1 VATGGGDF
9 EGTLGGLLAADIGEV
24 EGEVL
29 EFIEDLGGFNFESGG
44 VNAAVAGLVEKVA
57 DLEKR
62 FNWIDVDALDDGG
75 FAGVGFGDDEVFNAA
90 FAGSNGD
97 GEHAGDGTECTV
109 EAKLADEEE
118 VVEVAK
124 LEGSIGAEDADGHGE
139 VEAGALFFD
148 VGGGEVDG
156 DVSGGEVEAGVADG
170 GADAVAGFANGGVGE
185 ADGVEV
191 VLLGF
196 DGGEIDFDVDDVGV
210 DAVDGGADGFE
221 EHGSGIC
228 GECTGWGGGFR

>member
-9 EGTLGGLLAADIGEV
+9 ESALGGLLAANVGEV

-29 EFIEDLGGFNFESGG
+29 EFVKDLSSFDFECGG
-44 VNAAVAGLVEKVA
+44 VNTAVGGLVEKVA
-57 DLEKR
+57 DLEER
-62 FNWIDVDALDDGG
+62 FNRIDVDAFDDGG
-75 FAGVGFGDDEVFNAA
+75 FAGVGFGNDEVFDASL
-90 FAGSNGD
+90 AGGDGD
-97 GEHAGDGTECTV
+97 GEHAGDGAKGAV
-109 EAKLADEEE
+109 EAELTDEEE
-118 VVEVAK
+118 VVEVTE
-124 LEGSIGAEDADGHGE
+124 LEGSIGAEDADGHGK
-139 VEAGALFFD
+139 VEAGALFLD